1 MTSVKRPKLPYPYYF
16 LPFCRP
22 AELKHVRENL
32 GEVLRG
38 DRITNTP
45 YLLSMNQNVSC
56 RLLCRGKDKIAR
68 PYTKKHIVKF
78 EKFIKSEY
86 RVQW

>member
-1 MTSVKRPKLPYPYYF
+1 MTSSKRPKLPYPYYF

-22 AELKHVRENL
+22 GKLRNTRENL

-45 YLLSMNQNVSC
+45 YVVRQFGSCDVSAALDSSPLARFATAHVLLS
-56 RLLCRGKDKIAR
+56 G
-68 PYTKKHIVKF
+68 
-78 EKFIKSEY
+78 
-86 RVQW
+86 